1 MPTET
6 TERGILLKHPNG
18 PTAEILYYGA
28 TVISWKVTDASG
40 QPQERLFVS
49 SKAHLD
55 GSKPVRG
62 GIPVVFPC
70 FGPPTHPDHSKLPQH
85 GFARNEIW
93 KFDSVVMDNQAG
105 VAVRFVLDPTSN
117 EQIQSIYPRKFRL
130 AYVVTLSAHQLSTDL
145 HVENTSP
152 TDNLEFQALLH
163 TYIRAP
169 ADSVN
174 VSPLQGLQYYD
185 KTESTDQARATPKT
199 ENRAEVDVKAFT
211 DSVYE
216 NAPGKYHVTWPNG
229 GLEVKTKNFKDLVL
243 WNPQEEGRKIGDME
257 PNGWKQ
263 YICVEPGYVRG
274 FVNLEP
280 QKQWLGQQVLTVVQ

>member
-1 MPTET
+1 M
-6 TERGILLKHPNG
+6 
-18 PTAEILYYGA
+18 
-28 TVISWKVTDASG
+28 
-40 QPQERLFVS
+40 
-49 SKAHLD
+49 
-55 GSKPVRG
+55 
-62 GIPVVFPC
+62 
-70 FGPPTHPDHSKLPQH
+70 
-85 GFARNEIW
+85 
-93 KFDSVVMDNQAG
+93 
-105 VAVRFVLDPTSN
+105 
-117 EQIQSIYPRKFRL
+117 

-169 ADSVN
+169 ADSVI

-199 ENRAEVDVKAFT
+199 ESRAEVDVKAFT

-243 WNPQEEGRKIGDME
+243 WNPQEEGRKLGDME
-257 PNGWKQ
+257 PNGW
-263 YICVEPGYVRG
+263 CVLISW
-274 FVNLEP
+274 LESL
-280 QKQWLGQQVLTVVQ
+280 QSR